1 MQEGLAPK
9 GEPGAGL
16 LPTGIRGNDLWGSG
30 RTTRRLLAFASIAAA
45 LLAAVAGAAIPA
57 PASASTAKA
66 RAYVTPSLVEDATAN
81 PDALFDVIVQGTKG
95 HGSDAVAVDVEAA
108 RAGDPGRGG
117 LKRKFV
123 SIEGVAARLSGSQL
137 LKLAEKQWIESITRD
152 SAIELAGYSSTQVWP
167 AAAGVT
173 DVWSWTFPSAAYP
186 TIAVV
191 DSGVTALP
199 TFESRLVESVDFT
212 ATGAP
217 DTYGHGTFV
226 GSIAAGAD
234 AGYAGAEPRAKL
246 VSLRVLDGNGIGWKS
261 DVIAACDW
269 ILENRFAYNIRVAN
283 FSLNTPGESFRYD
296 ALDRAVERLWLNGVV
311 VVVAAG
317 NYAVDG
323 AQSDVGYAPANDP
336 FVITVGA
343 SDDAGN
349 GSRNNDFAAP
359 WSAWGY
365 TQDGFF
371 KPELAA
377 PGRRLIGT
385 VPRDAMLP
393 SLLPERV
400 LAPNRMWMSG
410 TSFAAP
416 VVSGIA
422 ASILAKHPAWTPD
435 QVKGA
440 LMEKA
445 AQPSDYVLP
454 GALGVGVV
462 NGAAA
467 AGAPGTANPNAGLNA
482 FVVGSDPFRTF
493 DASAWYAAASS
504 NASWS
509 SASWSSASW
518 SSASWSSASW
528 SSASW
533 SSASWSSASW
543 SSASWSSASWA
554 NGYAQE

>member
-1 MQEGLAPK
+1 MHEGLAPR
-9 GEPGAGL
+9 GEPGTGSVS
-16 LPTGIRGNDLWGSG
+16 PTARGNRPEGSG
-30 RTTRRLLAFASIAAA
+30 KPHRRPIWVASLAASLLAI
-45 LLAAVAGAAIPA
+45 LAGAVV
-57 PASASTAKA
+57 PASASTSTAKA
-66 RAYVTPSLVEDATAN
+66 PAYVTPSLLEDATAN
-81 PDALFDVIVQGTKG
+81 PGALFDVIVQGTEG
-95 HGSDAVAVDVEAA
+95 HDADAVAADVADA
-108 RAGDPGRGG
+108 RAGDPVRAG

-123 SIEGVAARLSGSQL
+123 SIAGVAATLRGGQL
-137 LKLAEKQWIESITRD
+137 LKLAEKQWIESITPD
-152 SAIELAGYSSTQVWP
+152 SAIELAGYSNTQLWP

-173 DVWSWTFPSAAYP
+173 DTWSWTYPSAAYP

-191 DSGVTALP
+191 DSGIAPLP
-199 TFESRLVESVDFT
+199 TFESRLVKSVDLVS
-212 ATGAP
+212 AGAP

-234 AGYAGAEPRAKL
+234 PGYAGAEPRAKL
-246 VSLRVLDGNGIGWKS
+246 VSLRVLDGNGIGSKS

-269 ILENRFAYNIRVAN
+269 ILQNRFAHNIRVAN
-283 FSLNTPGESFRYD
+283 LSLNTPGETFRYD
-296 ALDRAVERLWLNGVV
+296 PLNRAVERLWLNGVV

-323 AQSDVGYAPANDP
+323 AKSDVGYAPANDP

-343 SDDAGN
+343 SDEAGT

-377 PGRRLIGT
+377 PGRRLVGT
-385 VPRDAMLP
+385 VPSGAALQ
-393 SLLPERV
+393 SLFPDRV
-400 LAPNRMWMSG
+400 LTPNSMWMSG

-422 ASILAKHPAWTPD
+422 ASILARNPWWTPD

-445 AQPSDYVLP
+445 AQPSGYVFP
-454 GALGVGVV
+454 GALGIGVV

-467 AGAPGTANPNAGLNA
+467 AGASGSVNPNAALNA
-482 FVVGSDPFRTF
+482 FVVGAGPSRTF
-493 DASAWYAAASS
+493 DASAWYAAASA

-554 NGYAQE
+554 NSYAQE